1 MSPPFR
7 FPIHRPMIRACAML
21 AATAAATVG
30 AAEERTTTATD
41 RGVEVAADVWCPLPV
56 AVLRLDAVQTPADLR
71 PLAGVA
77 GWERFTADGVTAP
90 VTVTIE
96 PFAVGG
102 IRLAHRVHS
111 AFTLRAPLARLRA
124 DETLRKSL
132 GTTDDEADAGR
143 PLTPEEL
150 REAGIEA
157 DERSGER
164 FVWVEVPLLNRVT
177 IRGVVRTVTT
187 ERPDGIEVA
196 WRFDPRFDAH
206 PRWRATWTRLEEN
219 PLGERVEGEPR
230 PYRGSGGVVAVR
242 TLEATEGLDLLLVE
256 SRMVL
261 VEPEEWFQGSNL
273 LRSKIPLT
281 AQEGVRTLRRRLAA
295 TR

>member
-150 REAGIEA
+150 REAGITPQRVRIGGWTGELFEHD
-157 DERSGER
+157 DEGYHWREWFLAYGSI
-164 FVWVEVPLLNRVT
+164 FVYAAYQCL
-177 IRGVVRTVTT
+177 
-187 ERPDGIEVA
+187 PDNAGM
-196 WRFDPRFDAH
+196 DDA
-206 PRWRATWTRLEEN
+206 AIDEILE
-219 PLGERVEGEPR
+219 
-230 PYRGSGGVVAVR
+230 
-242 TLEATEGLDLLLVE
+242 TLEPKA
-256 SRMVL
+256 
-261 VEPEEWFQGSNL
+261 
-273 LRSKIPLT
+273 
-281 AQEGVRTLRRRLAA
+281 
-295 TR
+295 